1 MQAIRG
7 FARTT
12 LLAAMLAAPA
22 YAVRAQATPPGY
34 QDDAGSAS
42 SQAQPSDVGLVADIK
57 AYFTAPL
64 HWNGED
70 WALFGGALAAIG
82 VAHHYDTQVRTH
94 FVKEYGTTL
103 GASSKDLQDALPA
116 AGVLAGTWLFANLVN
131 DSDGRREAWM
141 MLEAAGLGSVTAY
154 GLKFVAGR
162 AGPDDSADPNEWF
175 KEGSGKSFPSWH
187 ATAAF
192 AVGTVLAESGNDDY
206 RWLRRLLGYGLGAGT
221 DYLRLKHNAHWFS
234 DVVAGSALGAA
245 SARFAM
251 RRGERATDRVRF
263 MLLPV
268 PGGAVLS
275 CSAYLP

>member
-1 MQAIRG
+1 MRG
-7 FARTT
+7 FARTI
-12 LLAAMLAAPA
+12 LLAAVLAAPA
-22 YAVRAQATPPGY
+22 HALRAQAPPPGY

-42 SQAQPSDVGLVADIK
+42 SPEPPSDVGLVADIK
-57 AYFTAPL
+57 GYFTAPL

-94 FVKEYGTTL
+94 FEKEYGASL

-116 AGVLAGTWLFANLVN
+116 VGVLAGTWLFANLVN

-162 AGPDDSADPNEWF
+162 EGPDDSADPNEWF
-175 KEGSGKSFPSWH
+175 KAGGGKSFPSWH

-251 RRGERATDRVRF
+251 RRSERATDRLRF
-263 MLLPV
+263 TLLPV

>member
-1 MQAIRG
+1 MRRV
-7 FARTT
+7 ARTT
-12 LLAAMLAAPA
+12 VLAAVLASPA
-22 YAVRAQATPPGY
+22 HELRAQATPPGY
-34 QDDAGSAS
+34 QGDARSAS
-42 SQAQPSDVGLVADIK
+42 SQAQPADVGLAANLK

-94 FVKEYGTTL
+94 FVKEYGASL
-103 GASSKDLQDALPA
+103 GASSKELQDALPA
-116 AGVLAGTWLFANLVN
+116 AGVLAGTWLFANLVD

-221 DYLRLKHNAHWFS
+221 DYLRLRHNAHWFS

-251 RRGERATDRVRF
+251 HRSERAADRVRF

>member
-1 MQAIRG
+1 MRG
-7 FARTT
+7 FARTAV
-12 LLAAMLAAPA
+12 LAAVLAARA
-22 YAVRAQATPPGY
+22 HAAGAQATPENP
-34 QDDAGSAS
+34 DEVGSAS
-42 SQAQPSDVGLVADIK
+42 AQTPPADVGLGADIK

-70 WALFGGALAAIG
+70 WGLFGGALAAIG

-94 FVKEYGTTL
+94 FVKEDGTSL
-103 GASSKDLQDALPA
+103 AASSKDLQDALPA
-116 AGVLAGTWLFANLVN
+116 AGVLVGTWLSANLVG

-154 GLKFVAGR
+154 GLKFLAGR
-162 AGPDDSADPNEWF
+162 EGPEDSADPNEWF
-175 KEGSGKSFPSWH
+175 KEGSGKSVPSWH

-192 AVGTVLAESGNDDY
+192 AVGTVLAESGNDEY

-251 RRGERATDRVRF
+251 HRSERATDRVRF

-275 CSAYLP
+275 CRAYLP

>member
-1 MQAIRG
+1 MRG
-7 FARTT
+7 FARTI
-12 LLAAMLAAPA
+12 LLAAALAAPA
-22 YAVRAQATPPGY
+22 HALRAQAPGY
-34 QDDAGSAS
+34 QGDAGSAS
-42 SQAQPSDVGLVADIK
+42 SPEPPSDVGLVADIK

-94 FVKEYGTTL
+94 FEKEYGASL

-116 AGVLAGTWLFANLVN
+116 VGVLAGTWLFANLVN

-162 AGPDDSADPNEWF
+162 EGPDDSADPNEWF
-175 KEGSGKSFPSWH
+175 KAGGGKSFPSWH

-251 RRGERATDRVRF
+251 RRSERATDGLRF
-263 MLLPV
+263 TLLPV